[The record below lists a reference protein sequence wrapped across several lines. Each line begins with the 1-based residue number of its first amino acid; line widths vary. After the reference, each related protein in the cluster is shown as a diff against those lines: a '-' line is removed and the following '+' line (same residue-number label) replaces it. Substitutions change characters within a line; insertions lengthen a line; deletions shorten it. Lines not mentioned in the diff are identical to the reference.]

1 MPVVE
6 RRTESGTGE
15 AAGSWSLGLKVST
28 PKHILDFFDLND
40 ESARFATLVITA
52 QRVDPSAFSA
62 ADLRA
67 KACYVGVLR
76 GRTSELGIGGSGVAV
91 LLGNEDGSSEIPT
104 SNVTFSGTTL
114 STALDSYLPSNG
126 ITKGSVTNTGT
137 NITDTLPAYVSRRDL
152 IHQIV
157 DKCGGEWRL
166 TTDTSGNI
174 DLDAAVN
181 ATLFGSTP
189 PAMVIETTGGPEPG
203 IIGLEAV
210 ELDQS
215 HDIEDFATKQYVLAR
230 ASGGVTVGSATSG
243 ASTSYFNGT
252 AIKMEAVT
260 DSSDTDGTNANT
272 VASLLLG
279 SRQTIKRNVTVTVNP
294 LDIVGKT
301 WGPSGASA
309 SSVRCGDSIY
319 IYDPVYNLVDTANQ
333 VTYRGEVRFPL
344 KSRIYG
350 ITWPVLGGMGVYLLT
365 ADSSPT
371 VIDLS
376 DWYEP
381 ETGSATLDVGA
392 QVRSVFSAGPS
403 APLSP
408 YGDMPTTLVSDS
420 WTTYTPT
427 WSSSGTQPAIGNGI
441 LDGGYQR
448 TATGIR
454 FRIRLIPG
462 STTTFGTGTYFL
474 TAPAATGAAIPPQV
488 VTAILYDTSTG
499 IWYSHTGYLPTSSS
513 AIQFPRGNG
522 STDQFG
528 ATTPVTLANGDVFI
542 VSGNIEAATA

>member
-1 MPVVE
+1 MPVTE
-6 RRTESGTGE
+6 KRTESGTGE
-15 AAGSWSLGLKVST
+15 AAGSWSIRLRPST
-28 PKHILDFFDLND
+28 PKTVIDALDLND
-40 ESARFATLVITA
+40 ESARYATLVITQA
-52 QRVDPSAFSA
+52 RLDPNNVSA
-62 ADLRA
+62 ASIRA
-67 KACYVGVLR
+67 AACYVGITR
-76 GRTSELGIGGSGVAV
+76 TRTSELEIGGAGVAI
-91 LLGNEDGSSEIPT
+91 LLGDEDDKCEQPT
-104 SNVTFSGTTL
+104 AAVTFSGTTL
-114 STALDSYLPSNG
+114 STALDSYLPTNG
-126 ITKGSVTNTGT
+126 ITKGTVTNTGT
-137 NITDTLPAYVSRRDL
+137 NITDVIPGYVARRK
-152 IHQIV
+152 IIQQIV

-189 PAMVIETTGGPEPG
+189 PAMVIETDGGREPG
-203 IIGLEAV
+203 IIGLQAV
-210 ELDQS
+210 NIDQA

-230 ASGGVTVGSATSG
+230 ADGGVSVGSATSG

-279 SRQTIKRNVTVTVNP
+279 SRQTIKRNISVSVNA

-301 WGPSGASA
+301 WGPSSTSTAN
-309 SSVRCGDSIY
+309 VRCGDSIY
-319 IYDPVYNLVDTANQ
+319 IYDPLNNLYDTANQ
-333 VTYRGEVRFPL
+333 VQYRGETYSPL
-344 KSRIYG
+344 KTRIYG

-381 ETGSATLDVGA
+381 ESGSATIEVGA
-392 QVRSVFSAGPS
+392 QARSVFSAGPS

-408 YGDMPTTLVSDS
+408 YGDLPTTLVSDG
-420 WTTYTPT
+420 WTSYTPT
-427 WSSSGTQPAIGNGI
+427 WSSTGTQPAIGNGI
-441 LDGGYQR
+441 LDGAFQR
-448 TATGIR
+448 VGR
-454 FRIRLIPG
+454 GLKFRIRLIPG

-474 TAPAATGAAIPPQV
+474 TAPAATGALVPPQV
-488 VTAILYDTSTG
+488 MTAILYDTSTG
-499 IWYSHTGYLPTSSS
+499 GWYSHIGYLPTSSS

-542 VSGNIEAATA
+542 VEGVIEVATS